1 MADFAVQM
9 EKILDD
15 YKKDVADATEAAI
28 NRTARDTVQKLKNTS
43 PRGYTGEYAAGWT
56 VKKDGRLTQ
65 TVHNKKYQLT
75 HLLNN
80 GHVVRNK
87 YGTYGR
93 VEGDNHITDAANE
106 AETELVQ
113 EIERRLQ

>member
-1 MADFAVQM
+1 MDDLTVQM
-9 EKILDD
+9 ERVLDE

-28 NRTARDTVQKLKNTS
+28 TQTARESVAKLKNTS
-43 PRGYTGEYAAGWT
+43 PRGYTGEYAAGWR
-56 VKKDGRLTQ
+56 VKKDGKLTQ

-80 GHVVRNK
+80 GHVIRNK

-93 VEGDNHITDAANE
+93 VAGDNHIGDVADWAGS
-106 AETELVQ
+106 ELVQ